1 MTRNKNKAK
10 DLVQAAIEEES
21 PIPVVDINIITNK
34 LTATLPAKDCCAPPP
49 SKVYECVPVIEKAR
63 PLPDLPLDI
72 IVTDIFTRLPAECI
86 FQLWQQTNSSDVLY
100 DYFTINANFIRAHLD
115 RGFRAITPTI
125 VIQSLTQYVGNVV
138 KLFISEDGTAENF
151 KAATSLDLLG
161 SCNNPYNCKAP
172 FSEEQAT
179 HLGSCHGFL
188 IFECLLIH
196 FSAVFRIWN
205 PITKEQVILAPRRYT
220 PVRVCGF
227 YFHPLKKEYE
237 VVCVRTSRTKPR
249 WDFQILSLRTKSKRG
264 VGTCYYGPSIKKP
277 ASVFVNGTLYW
288 MVYMFMPQA
297 YLTQHIHRGN

>member
-151 KAATSLDLLG
+151 KAATSLDLL
-161 SCNNPYNCKAP
+161 
-172 FSEEQAT
+172 
-179 HLGSCHGFL
+179 
-188 IFECLLIH
+188 
-196 FSAVFRIWN
+196 AVFRIWN